1 MKYIWSTIRVKNYQ
15 ESIDFYTK
23 FLELEV
29 INTIETPEGVKI
41 AFLSDGTS
49 KIEILYDGSKGEI
62 EVSKDISL
70 GFGVESLD
78 DIIKDLQ
85 AKNIDFEGPIQPNP
99 NTRFIFVND
108 PNGIRI
114 QLVES

>member
-1 MKYIWSTIRVKNYQ
+1 MKYIWSTIRVKNYE
-15 ESIDFYTK
+15 ESINFYTK
-23 FLELEV
+23 FLELDV
-29 INTIETPEGVKI
+29 INTIETEEGIKI

-49 KIEILYDGSKGEI
+49 KIEILYDNTKGDI

-78 DIIKDLQ
+78 DIINDLNN
-85 AKNIDFEGPIQPNP
+85 KNIEYIGPIQPNP
-99 NTRFIFVND
+99 NTRFIFIKD

-114 QLVES
+114 QLVEH